1 MSHTVLLAGATG
13 VVGSAVLDR
22 LVAAGHRVRTLS
34 RDPARAESLRAR
46 GAWEV
51 RAADATRA
59 EELTGVADGCD
70 VVVSCLGG
78 NVGMGFAERRSYR
91 AVDTVGNRNLLGAAT
106 SAGVG
111 RFVYTAVHV
120 QPGYAHTRYIRAHE
134 EFIDEL
140 RATQLTSTVV
150 RPTGIFTAFA
160 PFVGMARRGV
170 VSIIGDGR
178 SRSNPVH
185 HEDVADAIV
194 PVLADGPADVPIGGP
209 DVLTRREMAELA
221 FRAVGRAPRVWGV
234 PAFIPRMGSLF
245 LRLLHPR
252 LSELIQFA
260 TCVFTSDCVAPTQ
273 GKRRLEDYFAKLAGV
288 LP

>member
-1 MSHTVLLAGATG
+1 MSRTVLLAGATG

-34 RDPARAESLRAR
+34 RDPARAEALRAR

-59 EELTGVADGCD
+59 DALTGVAEGCD

-91 AVDTVGNRNLLGAAT
+91 AVDTAGNRNLLAAAKT
-106 SAGVG
+106 AGVE

-120 QPGYAHTRYIRAHE
+120 GPGYVHTRYIRAHE
-134 EFIDEL
+134 EFIEEL
-140 RATQLTSTVV
+140 RGAGLSSTVV

-160 PFVGMARRGV
+160 PFVGMARRGL
-170 VSIIGDGR
+170 VSIIGDGK

-194 PVLADGPADVPIGGP
+194 PVLDEGPADLSIGGP

-221 FRAVGRAPRVWGV
+221 FRAVGRSPRVWGV
-234 PAFIPRMGSLF
+234 PVVLPKLSSFF
-245 LRLLHPR
+245 LRLVHPR
-252 LSELIQFA
+252 LGELIQFA
-260 TCVFTSDCVAPTQ
+260 AAVFTSDCVAPTV
-273 GKRRLEDYFAKLAGV
+273 GKRRLADYFATLG
-288 LP
+288 